1 MDWCRVHSLQRW
13 ASFGK
18 ARLPVG
24 AKECYDALDFRGI
37 TMAKAA
43 IKTTVKRSESNAVGI
58 KRTTSAK
65 APGRLAKGSSAL
77 AEVVEEVEPLPRVVF
92 NLEEAIRGLGADVA
106 WLPPEVPVELI
117 VREAEQVAR
126 AARPHR
132 NRMRKLPTKIDLL
145 DTLEARAH
153 ALAASDEE
161 FRAAR
166 LARLKPELRP
176 LREEAEQL
184 KRELLTA
191 AQFLLRDEP
200 QILAQLSAVS
210 DGDALDDLVEDLN
223 VLVTIAKS
231 RPSKFSIVDLTG
243 GTQKAI
249 ARAKE
254 IATRLATECEGER
267 HDDAV
272 MSAMRKRNRCYALV
286 VQALEE
292 VRAVSRFYFRNQP
305 EMLLPFGSVY
315 RVSGRGRSRYAVPTQ
330 AG

>member
-1 MDWCRVHSLQRW
+1 
-13 ASFGK
+13 
-18 ARLPVG
+18 
-24 AKECYDALDFRGI
+24 
-37 TMAKAA
+37 MAKAA
-43 IKTTVKRSESNAVGI
+43 TKTTVKRSESGAASI
-58 KRTTSAK
+58 KRATPSK
-65 APGRLAKGSSAL
+65 APSRLAKPARA
-77 AEVVEEVEPLPRVVF
+77 AEASDEELEPQTRVVF
-92 NLEEAIRGLGADVA
+92 NLDEAIRSLSADVA

-132 NRMRKLPTKIDLL
+132 NKMRKLPTKIDLL
-145 DTLEARAH
+145 DTLEPRAH
-153 ALAASDEE
+153 ALAAADEE
-161 FRAAR
+161 YRASR
-166 LARLKPELRP
+166 LARLKTDLRP
-176 LREEAEQL
+176 LREEAELL

-223 VLVTIAKS
+223 VLVNIAKS

-254 IATRLATECEGER
+254 IATRLASECEGER

-292 VRAVSRFYFRNQP
+292 VRAVARFYFRNQP
-305 EMLLPFGSVY
+305 EGLLPFGAVY
-315 RVSGRGRSRYAVPTQ
+315 RTIGRGRSRYAVPTQ

>member
-1 MDWCRVHSLQRW
+1 
-13 ASFGK
+13 
-18 ARLPVG
+18 
-24 AKECYDALDFRGI
+24 
-37 TMAKAA
+37 MAKAA
-43 IKTTVKRSESNAVGI
+43 TKTTAKRVESTAASI
-58 KRTTSAK
+58 KRATPSK
-65 APGRLAKGSSAL
+65 APTRLAKPTRAPSEAP
-77 AEVVEEVEPLPRVVF
+77 EEFEPQTRVVF
-92 NLEEAIRGLGADVA
+92 NLDEAIRSLSPDVA
-106 WLPPEVPVELI
+106 WLPPEVPVDLI

-126 AARPHR
+126 AARSHR
-132 NRMRKLPTKIDLL
+132 NKMRKLPTKIDFL
-145 DTLEARAH
+145 DTLEPRAH
-153 ALAASDEE
+153 ALAAADEE
-161 FRAAR
+161 YRAAR
-166 LARLKPELRP
+166 LARLKADLRP
-176 LREEAEQL
+176 LREEAEAL

-292 VRAVSRFYFRNQP
+292 VRAVARFFFRNQP
-305 EMLLPFGSVY
+305 DQLLPFGFVY
-315 RVSGRGRSRYAVPTQ
+315 RVTGRGRSRYAVPTQ